1 VPPGRPE
8 DPARAIVSLLDDGAR
23 ARAMGVAGRR
33 RVEARFTWDRVAE
46 GTERLY
52 AEAIEG
58 FQLVSG
64 K

>member
-1 VPPGRPE
+1 
-8 DPARAIVSLLDDGAR
+8 
-23 ARAMGVAGRR
+23 MGVAGRGR
-33 RVEARFTWDRVAE
+33 IEARFTWDRVAE